1 MIKVKV
7 TEIFGGSGKN
17 PTIQG
22 EGVYTGMSSVFVRF
36 AGCTLRCPGFGQKN
50 PTDPSTY
57 VFQELP
63 VVQTIEELPIITHG
77 CDSIYSVDPKYKKFF
92 KSMTTEQAVDE
103 IINCNVTEINPEGW
117 FCHPITNQSTH
128 LVFTGGEPMLWQ
140 PAMLEILGE
149 LWERDNL
156 PEFVTIETNGT
167 VPVTQ
172 EFIDGTCRL
181 GRDGM
186 ELMYSCSPKLF
197 CVSGEPHERA
207 FKPEALRTM
216 YDHSDVMGKGIQF
229 KFVSDGSEESFKEIE
244 DFLSIKEVEYAV
256 NYGQAVLTVMAVGS
270 TAEQQFDIQ
279 ARVCE
284 QALRRG
290 YHFSAR
296 VHSIVFGNTVGK

>member
-1 MIKVKV
+1 MIRV
-7 TEIFGGSGKN
+7 TEIFGGSGSN

-50 PTDPSTY
+50 PKDPRTY
-57 VFQELP
+57 VFQDLP
-63 VVQTIEELPIITHG
+63 DVSTIEELPIITHG
-77 CDSIYSVDPKYKKFF
+77 CDSIYSVDPRYKKFF
-92 KSMTTEQAVDE
+92 KKMEVQDAVNE
-103 IINCNVTEINPEGW
+103 IVNCNVTDINPEGL
-117 FCHPITNQSTH
+117 FCHPVTNQATH

-140 PAMLEILGE
+140 PAMLAILNE

-167 VPVTQ
+167 VPVTR
-172 EFIDGTCRL
+172 EFIDGTYRL
-181 GRDGM
+181 SQHCM

-197 CVSGEPHERA
+197 CVSGEPHAAA
-207 FKPEALRTM
+207 FKPDALASLQRHT
-216 YDHSDVMGKGIQF
+216 DVMGKGIQF
-229 KFVSDGSEESFKEIE
+229 KFVSDGSDESFEEINE
-244 DFLSIKEVEYAV
+244 FLTIEAVKNAV
-256 NYGQAVLTVMAVGS
+256 NSNAVLTVMAVGS
-270 TAEQQFDIQ
+270 TAKQQFDIQ